1 MRRIRL
7 VLEYDGTDFSGFQLQ
22 GPGLRTVQGELE
34 AALRKISG
42 QTVRISGAGRTDA
55 GVHALGQV
63 CHFDVDWRITEGK
76 IAGALNANL
85 PHDISVREARWS
97 EEGFH
102 CRFSATSRTYR
113 YAILNR
119 AQPSALLQRYVWH
132 LVAPLEIEAMQEAG
146 QVLLGVHDFA
156 TFGHANSPEKSTV
169 RFLERLDVRRYRQC
183 VLITVRGNAFLRQM
197 VRSLVGTLVLVGQGK
212 LTPRDVEVILQ
223 SRDRRKCPPVAPAQ
237 GLCLVRV
244 GYDGERLT

>member
-7 VLEYDGTDFSGFQLQ
+7 TLEYDGTDFSGFQLQ
-22 GPGLRTVQGELE
+22 GLGLRTVQGELE
-34 AALRKISG
+34 AALRKMTGETIR
-42 QTVRISGAGRTDA
+42 VSGAGRTDT
-55 GVHALGQV
+55 GVHASGQV
-63 CHFDVDWRITEGK
+63 CHFDVDWGITEEK

-85 PHDISVREARWS
+85 PRDMSVRGARCV

-102 CRFSATSRTYR
+102 SRFSATSRTYR

-119 AQPSALLQRYVWH
+119 PQPSALLQRYVWH
-132 LVAPLEIEAMQEAG
+132 LIKPLETEAMQAAG
-146 QVLLGVHDFA
+146 KVLLGAHDFA
-156 TFGHANSPEKSTV
+156 TFGRASSPEKSTV
-169 RFLERLDVRRYRQC
+169 RFLERLEVRRYRQC

-197 VRSLVGTLVLVGQGK
+197 VRSVVGTLVLVGQGK
-212 LTPRDVEVILQ
+212 LTPGEIEVILQ
-223 SRDRRKCPPVAPAQ
+223 SRDRRKCPSVAPAQ

>member
-1 MRRIRL
+1 MRRVRL
-7 VLEYDGTDFSGFQLQ
+7 TLEYDGTEFFGFQLQ
-22 GPGLRTVQGELE
+22 GLGHRTVQGEIE
-34 AALRKISG
+34 AALLKITG
-42 QTVRISGAGRTDA
+42 KAIRVSGAGRTDT

-63 CHFDVDWRITEGK
+63 CHFDVDWGITENK

-85 PHDISVREARWS
+85 PRDLSVREARWA

-102 CRFSATSRTYR
+102 CRYSATSRTYR

-119 AQPSALLQRYVWH
+119 PQPSALLQRFVWH
-132 LVAPLEIEAMQEAG
+132 LVKPLDTGAMQDAG
-146 QVLLGVHDFA
+146 RVLLGVHDFA
-156 TFGHANSPEKSTV
+156 TFGQANSPEKSTT
-169 RFLERLDVRRYRQC
+169 RYLERLEVRRYRQC

-197 VRSLVGTLVLVGQGK
+197 VRSLVGTLALAGQGK
-212 LTPRDVEVILQ
+212 LTQSDVEVILQ
-223 SRDRRKCPPVAPAQ
+223 SRDRRKCPSVAPAQ